1 MDLHTWLDAPENAG
15 KAAWLAE
22 QLERSK
28 AAVSLWREAGVP
40 LEHMPRIQELTAG
53 AVTIDDMV
61 SHKLALIAAQ
71 AAKPKKAAV

>member
-15 KAAWLAE
+15 KAAWLAD
-22 QLERSK
+22 QLDRSK

-40 LEHMPRIQELTAG
+40 LEHMPRIQELTGG

-61 SHKLALIAAQ
+61 AHKLALLAAQ
-71 AAKPKKAAV
+71 KSAPAAA